1 MGKHWKK
8 GAICRESLPENQLQ
22 SINKFSFEG
31 NPVNATPG
39 LGRRFNAVTYI
50 TCGFF
55 ATGVLLIVFL
65 GSLSKTID
73 RVDGSLATQTVHFPL
88 QTEHG
93 QAGRVGGRI
102 SKDSS
107 SDDETDLPAN
117 LERSGVRNLTLES
130 GTWQRPYFRPQT
142 TEVDGRALGD
152 AEDSSEQP
160 ENDPSDKTVLR
171 SDDVV
176 ASPFVQRPD
185 QLTNFEDPDTQ
196 PLITETEEPTG
207 GSEPGNLANPVPSV
221 ERSPVAGSQKIQ
233 KPDVFPEVLRRL
245 PPSYEQVTTASA
257 SSLHPADSSESKPWP
272 TPEFPPDVGDS
283 TEGKKFT
290 EFVEGSDSKMRVILK
305 SDLPALPV
313 ANQVRPQR
321 IAQNQPSTPSLPIP
335 EPDDSG
341 TGTSRTN
348 PQADS
353 GTDRDEETLGEEP
366 EPSDPQF
373 LRDQTILLDP
383 GEYQIEWGIQ
393 YLQDSSDFTLAQ
405 LVDSSL
411 VVAEAR
417 RRSRVLLTPIEFR
430 YGLSPVWQANVNIP
444 WGFSSNEFA
453 FYSTDEFGNAGGL
466 GDVSVGLTGLLVE
479 GKNQRADVLM
489 IAAVTAPTGESSFS
503 STLAVPGSSLGEG
516 FWAFTAGVNFIRTYD
531 PVVIF
536 WGAGYRHRLQAD
548 FEDGL
553 GGILE
558 VDPGAH
564 VFYRLGVGF
573 AINPQVTVGA
583 SFVGSYIAENSIN
596 GLRAAGGIREPIML
610 RLNVTIADQDQKKNK
625 QQHRPKGK
633 RKAKT
638 TEPFVNIGLT
648 ETAADVM
655 FGISWTK

>member
-1 MGKHWKK
+1 MGKHWRK

-22 SINKFSFEG
+22 SIHKFSFEG
-31 NPVNATPG
+31 NPVNATLG

-55 ATGVLLIVFL
+55 ATSVLLIVFL
-65 GSLSKTID
+65 GSLLKTID
-73 RVDGSLATQTVHFPL
+73 TMDGSLATQTVHFPL
-88 QTEHG
+88 QTEYG
-93 QAGRVGGRI
+93 QAGRVGARI
-102 SKDSS
+102 SKDSFS
-107 SDDETDLPAN
+107 ADEMDLPAN
-117 LERSGVRNLTLES
+117 LERSGVRNPTLES
-130 GTWQRPYFRPQT
+130 GTWQQPYFRPQT

-160 ENDPSDKTVLR
+160 ENDHSDKIVLG
-171 SDDVV
+171 SDGIV
-176 ASPFVQRPD
+176 ASPFVQESD
-185 QLTNFEDPDTQ
+185 QLTNFVDPDTQ
-196 PLITETEEPTG
+196 PLITKTKEPTG
-207 GSEPGNLANPVPSV
+207 ESEPGNLANTVPSI
-221 ERSPVAGSQKIQ
+221 ERSPVAGPQKIQ

-245 PPSYEQVTTASA
+245 PPLYEQVTTASA
-257 SSLHPADSSESKPWP
+257 SRLRPGNSSESKAWP
-272 TPEFPPDVGDS
+272 APEFPPDVGDL

-290 EFVEGSDSKMRVILK
+290 EFVEGSDSKAPVILK

-335 EPDDSG
+335 EPDSG
-341 TGTSRTN
+341 TGTRQTN
-348 PQADS
+348 PQEDS

-366 EPSDPQF
+366 ESPDPQF

-405 LVDSSL
+405 LVDSAL
-411 VVAEAR
+411 VIAEAR
-417 RRSRVLLTPIEFR
+417 RRARVLLTPLEFR

-453 FYSTDEFGNAGGL
+453 FFSTDEFGNAGGL

-489 IAAVTAPTGESSFS
+489 IAAVTAPTGESSFG

-516 FWAFTAGVNFIRTYD
+516 FWAFTAGINFIRTYD

-548 FEDGL
+548 FEDEL

-564 VFYRLGVGF
+564 AFYRLGVGF

-596 GLRAAGGIREPIML
+596 GLRTAGGIREPIML

-625 QQHRPKGK
+625 QQNRPKGK

>member
-1 MGKHWKK
+1 MGKHWRK

-22 SINKFSFEG
+22 SIHKFSFEG
-31 NPVNATPG
+31 NPVNATLG

-55 ATGVLLIVFL
+55 VTSVLLIVFL

-73 RVDGSLATQTVHFPL
+73 TMDGSLATQTIHFPL
-88 QTEHG
+88 QTEYG

-107 SDDETDLPAN
+107 SVDELDLPAN
-117 LERSGVRNLTLES
+117 LERSGVRNPTLES
-130 GTWQRPYFRPQT
+130 GTWQQPYFRPQT

-160 ENDPSDKTVLR
+160 ENDHSDKIVLG
-171 SDDVV
+171 SDGVI
-176 ASPFVQRPD
+176 ASPFVQESD
-185 QLTNFEDPDTQ
+185 QLTNFVDPDTQ
-196 PLITETEEPTG
+196 PLITKTKEPTG
-207 GSEPGNLANPVPSV
+207 ESEPNPVPSI
-221 ERSPVAGSQKIQ
+221 ERSLVAGPQKIQ

-245 PPSYEQVTTASA
+245 PPLYEQVTTASA
-257 SSLHPADSSESKPWP
+257 SRLRPGNSSESKAWP
-272 TPEFPPDVGDS
+272 APEFPPDVGDL

-290 EFVEGSDSKMRVILK
+290 EFVEGSDSKAPVILK

-335 EPDDSG
+335 EPDSG
-341 TGTSRTN
+341 TGTRQTN
-348 PQADS
+348 PQEDS

-366 EPSDPQF
+366 ESPDPQF

-405 LVDSSL
+405 LVDSAL
-411 VVAEAR
+411 VIAEAR
-417 RRSRVLLTPIEFR
+417 RRARVLLTPLEFR

-453 FYSTDEFGNAGGL
+453 FFSTDEFGNAGGL

-489 IAAVTAPTGESSFS
+489 IAAVTAPTGESSFG

-516 FWAFTAGVNFIRTYD
+516 FWAFTAGINFIRTYD

-548 FEDGL
+548 FEDEL

-564 VFYRLGVGF
+564 AFYRLGVGF

-596 GLRAAGGIREPIML
+596 GLRTAGGIREPIML
-610 RLNVTIADQDQKKNK
+610 RLNVTIADQDQEKNK
-625 QQHRPKGK
+625 QQNRPKGK